1 MSHMIE
7 MKKVSKFYST
17 NGMVSTGFSKV
28 DLDLDLGE
36 FVVITGESG
45 GGKSTLLN
53 VISGLDGYEEGEM
66 FVAGEDTGAFGT
78 EEYENYRKTFIGN
91 IFQDYNLINSY
102 TVYQNIELAMI
113 LNGCGGMEKRRAI
126 NSILKRLGLEKE
138 SKVKVSKL
146 SGGQKQRVAI
156 ARALAKDSPIIVAD
170 EPTGNL
176 DSDSARNVMETL
188 YNVSKG
194 KLVIVVTHSYEQ
206 AEPYATRKIMMR
218 DGRIVEDRKLDR
230 QGENKNDMESGGF
243 PYEKRAG
250 KHGGKDRINGR
261 KGRVNGGRGRI
272 SGKLSPVSQFRLG
285 VRNTFNL
292 ATKFFLL
299 LFIFLFMTVAVT
311 GGYASKLSAE
321 SDESISG
328 TMDFFF
334 EKSPER
340 LILKKNDGKAF
351 SKSDIDR
358 ISATDNIDHIVK
370 NDISLDSS
378 VQLARGNFYIEG
390 IMYNRES
397 LKARDLAYG
406 RLPRKSDEVVVRTE
420 KLAENYDEIR
430 KRAGELIGREFK
442 LTSFSEQDGK
452 EGDFADKK
460 VKVSG
465 ISFKKSGNDSPAQAG
480 YSGIYCFDEL
490 LKMQRLS
497 KVAASSRIKL
507 DFSGKEV
514 EPKGVSPVHISERV
528 PRGKV
533 YVYENAAYEFY
544 GGSKTKGRKMTIYAS
559 DNNFRT
565 SRSFAIDRFVGK
577 KNVEALLGIK
587 KTEYDKFADAIF
599 VNGADFNALFDKG
612 DYQISAFMKEHIKA
626 DQTISALRKA
636 GYNVLSLKKIMEQ
649 RRGQIDALNGIVRNM
664 VLAIL
669 LLALFFISY
678 IVIRLVI
685 RSRNT
690 YYSTLRILGATRRNI
705 ANLLRI
711 ELLTVMTVAVALVG
725 GLIFAVNGGL
735 VYLGAVNNITKFIK
749 VQNYVI
755 LVIVMI
761 AISLLIASRY
771 SRKIFAK
778 SAMTAYRGE
787 A

>member
-1 MSHMIE
+1 
-7 MKKVSKFYST
+7 
-17 NGMVSTGFSKV
+17 
-28 DLDLDLGE
+28 
-36 FVVITGESG
+36 
-45 GGKSTLLN
+45 
-53 VISGLDGYEEGEM
+53 
-66 FVAGEDTGAFGT
+66 
-78 EEYENYRKTFIGN
+78 
-91 IFQDYNLINSY
+91 
-102 TVYQNIELAMI
+102 
-113 LNGCGGMEKRRAI
+113 
-126 NSILKRLGLEKE
+126 
-138 SKVKVSKL
+138 
-146 SGGQKQRVAI
+146 
-156 ARALAKDSPIIVAD
+156 
-170 EPTGNL
+170 
-176 DSDSARNVMETL
+176 
-188 YNVSKG
+188 
-194 KLVIVVTHSYEQ
+194 
-206 AEPYATRKIMMR
+206 
-218 DGRIVEDRKLDR
+218 
-230 QGENKNDMESGGF
+230 
-243 PYEKRAG
+243 
-250 KHGGKDRINGR
+250 
-261 KGRVNGGRGRI
+261 
-272 SGKLSPVSQFRLG
+272 
-285 VRNTFNL
+285 
-292 ATKFFLL
+292 
-299 LFIFLFMTVAVT
+299 MTVAVT

-378 VQLARGNFYIEG
+378 VQMTRGNFYIEG
-390 IMYNRES
+390 VMYNCES

-406 RLPRKSDEVVVRTE
+406 RLPQKSDEVVVRTE

-430 KRAGELIGREFK
+430 KRAGELIGRQFK

-460 VKVSG
+460 VKVCG
-465 ISFKKSGNDSPAQAG
+465 ISFKKSGNDSLVQAG
-480 YSGIYCFDEL
+480 YSGIYCFDKL

-507 DFSGKEV
+507 NFSEKEV
-514 EPKGVSPVHISERV
+514 EPKSVCPVHISERV

-626 DQTISALRKA
+626 DQTISALKKA

-649 RRGQIDALNGIVRNM
+649 RRGQIDALNGIFRNM

-669 LLALFFISY
+669 LLELFFISY

-711 ELLTVMTVAVALVG
+711 
-725 GLIFAVNGGL
+725 
-735 VYLGAVNNITKFIK
+735 
-749 VQNYVI
+749 
-755 LVIVMI
+755 
-761 AISLLIASRY
+761 
-771 SRKIFAK
+771 
-778 SAMTAYRGE
+778 
-787 A
+787 

>member
-53 VISGLDGYEEGEM
+53 VISGLDSYEEGEM

-113 LNGCGGMEKRRAI
+113 LNGRGGMEKRREI

-138 SKVKVSKL
+138 SKIKVSKL

-250 KHGGKDRINGR
+250 KHAGKDRINGR
-261 KGRVNGGRGRI
+261 KGRVNGGKGRV
-272 SGKLSPVSQFRLG
+272 SGKLSPVSQLRLG

-378 VQLARGNFYIEG
+378 VQMARGNFYIEG
-390 IMYNRES
+390 VMYNRES

-430 KRAGELIGREFK
+430 KRAGELIGRQFK

-460 VKVSG
+460 VKVCG
-465 ISFKKSGNDSPAQAG
+465 ISFKKSGNDSLVQAG
-480 YSGIYCFDEL
+480 YSGIYCFDKL

-507 DFSGKEV
+507 NFSGKEV
-514 EPKGVSPVHISERV
+514 EPKGVCPVHISERV

-626 DQTISALRKA
+626 DQTISALKKA

-649 RRGQIDALNGIVRNM
+649 RRGQIDALNGIFRNM

-735 VYLGAVNNITKFIK
+735 VHLGAVNNIIKFIK